1 MDKELTVCC
10 ETSQE
15 VCAAET
21 ASHGKLS
28 EAELSEAIRGKI
40 LKYLSSGR
48 VLALAIFK
56 TLGSVMYAFG
66 AVGLVLLTVMLAL
79 VPESAM
85 ASVVVTYIVAAASYI
100 FFAVY
105 FAVCA
110 KALYKIRGSA
120 RRDGAAIADEL
131 TGLASAT
138 SAYRIFYYI
147 NAGLSAML
155 VVWSLCTS
163 TVPPVDGMS
172 QAYNMG
178 YTVGTVGYIIGTA
191 LTSIIAMTVGVVLAH
206 LFCSSLMKLF
216 NRIKERL
223 ADPLVPGPT
232 KHRFPAVISFIS
244 AGYTVLSVGFAM
256 LVYALLGVAVVA
268 LVGSGAIDMGAAN
281 AGMVASIFIIGFI
294 IMALMIAAL
303 AAPIVIYN
311 ILLGVTVLKYNK
323 LEKEIAAL
331 IADNSEESTCPE
343 QAPTV

>member
-21 ASHGKLS
+21 ASHVRLS
-28 EAELSEAIRGKI
+28 EAELSETIRGKI
-40 LKYLSSGR
+40 LKYLSSR
-48 VLALAIFK
+48 KILALAIFK

-79 VPESAM
+79 VPESFT
-85 ASVVVTYIVAAASYI
+85 ASGIATYIVATASYI

-147 NAGLSAML
+147 NVGLSVVL

-178 YTVGTVGYIIGTA
+178 YTVGYIIGTA

-206 LFCSSLMKLF
+206 LFCSSLIKLF

-281 AGMVASIFIIGFI
+281 AGMFATVFIVAFVL
-294 IMALMIAAL
+294 MAVMITAL
-303 AAPIVIYN
+303 VAPIVAYN

-323 LEKEIAAL
+323 LEKEISAL
-331 IADNSEESTCPE
+331 IADNSEEPTCSE
-343 QAPTV
+343 QITTV